1 MSFFAILLALVLE
14 QARPLSPINA
24 VYTLMGRWVAWVAR
38 TFDAGVRH
46 QAWITWGITVIGPAL
61 VAMLVHW
68 ALNIGLGWLF
78 AAAWNVALLYVT
90 LGFRQFS
97 HHFTAIREA
106 LEDGNEDKARELLAD
121 WQQVQVGQIPRS
133 EIVRHVIEYSM
144 IAAHRHV
151 FGVFF
156 WYALMS
162 TIGLGPLGAVVYR
175 LTELAERR
183 WSAPCADGSLVSQA
197 TQSVARRAWV
207 AMDWLPSRMTA
218 LGFAIVGSFEDAM
231 DGWRNH
237 AQSFP
242 QDNDG
247 VILAATAGAINIRL
261 GGAPLQTPSADD
273 GQEAAEMGQEGR
285 QGGNSQAGSSTPGRV
300 PDIAHFAQVVGLV
313 WRSVI
318 MWLVLVALLTM
329 ANLVG

>member
-1 MSFFAILLALVLE
+1 MSFFVILLALVLE
-14 QARPLSPINA
+14 QARPLNA
-24 VYTLMGRWVAWVAR
+24 VNGLYRRLEQWIAWVAR

-46 QAWITWGITVIGPAL
+46 QAWITWGITVLSPAL
-61 VAMLVHW
+61 LAMLLHW
-68 ALNIGLGWLF
+68 GLEWGLGWIF
-78 AAAWNVALLYVT
+78 AVAWNVALLYAT

-106 LEDGNEDKARELLAD
+106 LQEGEEDKAREHLAR

-156 WYALMS
+156 WYAALS
-162 TIGLGPLGAVVYR
+162 VLGLGPLGAVVYR
-175 LTELAERR
+175 LTELAQRR
-183 WSAPCADGSLVSQA
+183 WQEPTADGSLRSEA
-197 TQSVARRAWV
+197 LRSVATRAWL
-207 AMDWLPSRMTA
+207 AIDWLPSRMTA
-218 LGFAIVGSFEDAM
+218 LGFAIVGSFEEAM

-237 AQSFP
+237 AQNFP
-242 QDNDG
+242 DDNDG
-247 VILAATAGAINIRL
+247 VILAATAGALNIRL
-261 GGAPLQTPSADD
+261 GGAALHTPT
-273 GQEAAEMGQEGR
+273 QEEESTTAT
-285 QGGNSQAGSSTPGRV
+285 GGTSTPGRTPEV
-300 PDIAHFAQVVGLV
+300 AHFAQVVGLV
-313 WRSVI
+313 WRTVI

>member
-14 QARPLSPINA
+14 QARPLNPANWI
-24 VYTLMGRWVAWVAR
+24 YTQITHWVAWVAR

-61 VAMLVHW
+61 LSMLVHW
-68 ALNIGLGWLF
+68 LLEFGLGWVF
-78 AAAWNVALLYVT
+78 AVIWNVALLYIT

-106 LEDGNEDKARELLAD
+106 LEDSDETKARELLAE
-121 WQQVQVGQIPRS
+121 WQQVQVGRIPRS

-156 WYALMS
+156 WYAILS
-162 TIGLGPLGAVVYR
+162 IIGLGPVGAVVYR
-175 LTELAERR
+175 LTELAQRR
-183 WSAPCADGSLVSQA
+183 WQTPTEDGSAVSEA
-197 TQSVARRAWV
+197 LQSVASRAWQ

-237 AQSFP
+237 AQNFP
-242 QDNDG
+242 NDNDG

-261 GGAPLQTPSADD
+261 GGAPLQSPSDD
-273 GQEAAEMGQEGR
+273 LESNDAAG
-285 QGGNSQAGSSTPGRV
+285 ASSTPGRV
-300 PDIAHFAQVVGLV
+300 PEVAHFAQVVGLV
-313 WRSVI
+313 WRTVI

>member
-14 QARPLSPINA
+14 QAHPLNPVNA
-24 VYTLMGRWVAWVAR
+24 IYTAVKRWVAWVAR

-46 QAWITWGITVIGPAL
+46 QAWITWGITVMGPAL
-61 VAMLVHW
+61 LAMLVHW
-68 ALNIGLGWLF
+68 ALEWSLGWLL
-78 AAAWNVALLYVT
+78 AVVWNVALLYVT

-106 LEDGNEDKARELLAD
+106 LENGDENQARELLAE

-133 EIVRHVIEYSM
+133 EIVRHVIEFSM

-156 WYALMS
+156 WYAALS
-162 TIGLGPLGAVVYR
+162 IIGLGPVGAVVYR
-175 LTELAERR
+175 LTELAQRLWQE
-183 WSAPCADGSLVSQA
+183 PTTDGSVVSEA
-197 TQSVARRAWV
+197 LRSVASRAWQ

-237 AQSFP
+237 AQNFP
-242 QDNDG
+242 EDNDG

-261 GGAPLQTPSADD
+261 GGATLQADNEADD
-273 GQEAAEMGQEGR
+273 NPEMTG
-285 QGGNSQAGSSTPGRV
+285 GSSTPGRV
-300 PDIAHFAQVVGLV
+300 PEVAHFAQVVGLV
-313 WRSVI
+313 WRTVI

>member
-1 MSFFAILLALVLE
+1 
-14 QARPLSPINA
+14 
-24 VYTLMGRWVAWVAR
+24 
-38 TFDAGVRH
+38 
-46 QAWITWGITVIGPAL
+46 
-61 VAMLVHW
+61 MLVHW
-68 ALNIGLGWLF
+68 LLTWGLGWW
-78 AAAWNVALLYVT
+78 AAVLWNIALLYAT

-97 HHFTAIREA
+97 HHFTGIREA
-106 LEDGNEDKARELLAD
+106 LDSGDEDKARELLAQ

-133 EIVRHVIEYSM
+133 EIVRHVIEYSV

-156 WYALMS
+156 WYAALS
-162 TIGLGPLGAVVYR
+162 IIGLGPVGAVIYR
-175 LTELAERR
+175 LTELAQRHWREP
-183 WSAPCADGSLVSQA
+183 AADGSWASEALRSVSM
-197 TQSVARRAWV
+197 RAWQ

-237 AQSFP
+237 AQNFP

-261 GGAPLQTPSADD
+261 GGAAL
-273 GQEAAEMGQEGR
+273 AATGEEESKELG
-285 QGGNSQAGSSTPGRV
+285 GSSTPGRV
-300 PDIAHFAQVVGLV
+300 ASLAHFAQVVGLV
-313 WRSVI
+313 WRTVI
-318 MWLVLVALLTM
+318 MWLLLLALLTM

>member
-1 MSFFAILLALVLE
+1 
-14 QARPLSPINA
+14 
-24 VYTLMGRWVAWVAR
+24 
-38 TFDAGVRH
+38 
-46 QAWITWGITVIGPAL
+46 
-61 VAMLVHW
+61 
-68 ALNIGLGWLF
+68 
-78 AAAWNVALLYVT
+78 LLYVT

-106 LEDGNEDKARELLAD
+106 LENGDETLARELLAE
-121 WQQVQVGQIPRS
+121 WQQVQVGLIPHS

-156 WYALMS
+156 WYAVLS
-162 TIGLGPLGAVVYR
+162 IVGLGPFGAVVYR
-175 LTELAERR
+175 LTELAQRR
-183 WSAPCADGSLVSQA
+183 WQEPTTVGSLVSQSLR
-197 TQSVARRAWV
+197 SVASQAWL
-207 AMDWLPSRMTA
+207 ALDWLPSRMTA

-237 AQSFP
+237 AQNFP

-261 GGAPLQTPSADD
+261 GGVALQP
-273 GQEAAEMGQEGR
+273 AAESVTTPD
-285 QGGNSQAGSSTPGRV
+285 NPDSSSTPGRV
-300 PDIAHFAQVVGLV
+300 ASVAHFAQVVGLV
-313 WRSVI
+313 WRTVI

>member
-14 QARPLSPINA
+14 QAHPLNPVNA
-24 VYTLMGRWVAWVAR
+24 IYTAVKRWVAWVAR

-46 QAWITWGITVIGPAL
+46 QAWITWGITVMGPAL
-61 VAMLVHW
+61 LAMLVHW
-68 ALNIGLGWLF
+68 ALEWSLGWLL
-78 AAAWNVALLYVT
+78 AVVWNVALLYVT

-106 LEDGNEDKARELLAD
+106 LENGDENQARELLAE
-121 WQQVQVGQIPRS
+121 WQQVQVGQLPRS
-133 EIVRHVIEYSM
+133 EIVRHVIEFSM

-156 WYALMS
+156 WYAALS
-162 TIGLGPLGAVVYR
+162 TIGLGPVGAVVYR
-175 LTELAERR
+175 LTELAQRLWQE
-183 WSAPCADGSLVSQA
+183 PTTDGSVVSEA
-197 TQSVARRAWV
+197 LRSVASRAWQ

-237 AQSFP
+237 AQNFP
-242 QDNDG
+242 EDNDG

-261 GGAPLQTPSADD
+261 GGAALQQDNADD
-273 GQEAAEMGQEGR
+273 DNQEMTG
-285 QGGNSQAGSSTPGRV
+285 GSSTPGRIPEV
-300 PDIAHFAQVVGLV
+300 AHFAQVVGLV
-313 WRSVI
+313 WRTVI

>member
-14 QARPLSPINA
+14 QARPLKTHNLVFTS
-24 VYTLMGRWVAWVAR
+24 VGRWAVWVAR
-38 TFDAGVRH
+38 TFDAGTRQ
-46 QAWITWGITVIGPAL
+46 QAWITWGIAVIGPAL
-61 VAMLVHW
+61 LSMLIHW
-68 ALNIGLGWLF
+68 GLEFGLGWLF
-78 AAAWNVALLYVT
+78 AVFWNVALLYLT

-97 HHFTAIREA
+97 HHFTGIREA
-106 LEDGNEDKARELLAD
+106 LENGEENKARELLAE

-133 EIVRHVIEYSM
+133 EVVRHVIEYSM

-156 WYALMS
+156 WYAVLS
-162 TIGLGPLGAVVYR
+162 IIGLGPVGAVVYR
-175 LTELAERR
+175 LTEFVQRKWQTPPNTNALSSSVIGAV
-183 WSAPCADGSLVSQA
+183 SA
-197 TQSVARRAWV
+197 RAWV

-218 LGFAIVGSFEDAM
+218 LGFAIVGSFEEAM

-237 AQSFP
+237 AQNFP
-242 QDNDG
+242 EDNDG

-261 GGAPLQTPSADD
+261 GGASLQSSDNDD
-273 GQEAAEMGQEGR
+273 AIA
-285 QGGNSQAGSSTPGRV
+285 SDSSSTPGRL
-300 PDIAHFAQVVGLV
+300 PEIAHFAQVVGLV
-313 WRSVI
+313 WRTVI

>member
-14 QARPLSPINA
+14 QAHPLNPVNA
-24 VYTLMGRWVAWVAR
+24 IYTAVKRWVAWVAR

-46 QAWITWGITVIGPAL
+46 QAWITWGITVMGPAL
-61 VAMLVHW
+61 LAMLVHW
-68 ALNIGLGWLF
+68 ALEWSLGWLL
-78 AAAWNVALLYVT
+78 AVVWNVALLYVT

-106 LEDGNEDKARELLAD
+106 LENGDENQARELLVE

-133 EIVRHVIEYSM
+133 EIVRHVIEFSM

-156 WYALMS
+156 WYAALS
-162 TIGLGPLGAVVYR
+162 IIGLGPVGAVVYR
-175 LTELAERR
+175 LTELAQRLWQE
-183 WSAPCADGSLVSQA
+183 PTTDGSVVSEA
-197 TQSVARRAWV
+197 LRSVASRAWQ

-237 AQSFP
+237 AQNFP
-242 QDNDG
+242 EDNDG

-261 GGAPLQTPSADD
+261 GGAALQQDNADD
-273 GQEAAEMGQEGR
+273 DNQEMTG
-285 QGGNSQAGSSTPGRV
+285 GSSTPGRIPEV
-300 PDIAHFAQVVGLV
+300 AHFAQVVGLV
-313 WRSVI
+313 WRTVI

>member
-14 QARPLSPINA
+14 QARPLNPVNPI
-24 VYTLMGRWVAWVAR
+24 YTMVKGWVTWVAR
-38 TFDAGVRH
+38 TFDAGVQH

-61 VAMLVHW
+61 LTMLVHW
-68 ALNIGLGWLF
+68 GLDWGLGWLL
-78 AAAWNVALLYVT
+78 AVAWNVALLYVT

-106 LEDGNEDKARELLAD
+106 LENGDETQARELLAE
-121 WQQVQVGQIPRS
+121 WQQLQVGQIPRS

-156 WYALMS
+156 WYAALS
-162 TIGLGPLGAVVYR
+162 IVGLGPVGAVVYR
-175 LTELAERR
+175 LTELAQRR
-183 WSAPCADGSLVSQA
+183 WQEPGADGSGVSA
-197 TQSVARRAWV
+197 ALQSVASRAWM
-207 AMDWLPSRMTA
+207 ALDWLPSRMTA

-231 DGWRNH
+231 DGWRHH
-237 AQSFP
+237 AQNFP
-242 QDNDG
+242 DDNDG

-261 GGAPLQTPSADD
+261 GGAPLKASSEDD
-273 GQEAAEMGQEGR
+273 ESVDTTGA
-285 QGGNSQAGSSTPGRV
+285 SSTPGRTPEV
-300 PDIAHFAQVVGLV
+300 AHFAQVVGLV
-313 WRSVI
+313 WRTVI

>member
-14 QARPLSPINA
+14 QAHPLNPVNA
-24 VYTLMGRWVAWVAR
+24 IYTAVKRWVAWVAR

-46 QAWITWGITVIGPAL
+46 QAWITWGITVMGPAL
-61 VAMLVHW
+61 LAMLVHW
-68 ALNIGLGWLF
+68 ALEWSLGWLL
-78 AAAWNVALLYVT
+78 AVVWNVALLYVT

-106 LEDGNEDKARELLAD
+106 LENGDENQARELLAE

-133 EIVRHVIEYSM
+133 EIVRHVIEFSM

-156 WYALMS
+156 WYAALS
-162 TIGLGPLGAVVYR
+162 IIGLGPVGAVVYR
-175 LTELAERR
+175 LTV
-183 WSAPCADGSLVSQA
+183 VSEA
-197 TQSVARRAWV
+197 LRSVASRAWQ

-237 AQSFP
+237 AQNFP
-242 QDNDG
+242 EDNDG

-261 GGAPLQTPSADD
+261 GGAALQQDNADD
-273 GQEAAEMGQEGR
+273 DNQEMTG
-285 QGGNSQAGSSTPGRV
+285 GSSTPGRIPEV
-300 PDIAHFAQVVGLV
+300 AHFAQVVGLV
-313 WRSVI
+313 WRTVI

>member
-14 QARPLSPINA
+14 QARPLNPVNVI
-24 VYTLMGRWVAWVAR
+24 YTAMNRWIAWVAR
-38 TFDAGVRH
+38 TFDAGVQH

-61 VAMLVHW
+61 LTMLIHW
-68 ALNIGLGWLF
+68 SLEWGLGWLF
-78 AAAWNVALLYVT
+78 AVVWNVALLYVT

-106 LEDGNEDKARELLAD
+106 LENGDETKARELLAE

-156 WYALMS
+156 WYAALS
-162 TIGLGPLGAVVYR
+162 IVGLGPVGAVVYR
-175 LTELAERR
+175 LTELAQRR
-183 WSAPCADGSLVSQA
+183 WHEPAADGSLASEA
-197 TQSVARRAWV
+197 LRSVASRAWL
-207 AMDWLPSRMTA
+207 ALDWLPSRMTA

-237 AQSFP
+237 AQNFP
-242 QDNDG
+242 EDNDG

-261 GGAPLQTPSADD
+261 GGAALQQDNADD
-273 GQEAAEMGQEGR
+273 DNQEMTG
-285 QGGNSQAGSSTPGRV
+285 GSSTPGRIPEV
-300 PDIAHFAQVVGLV
+300 AHFAQVVGLV
-313 WRSVI
+313 WRTVI

>member
-14 QARPLSPINA
+14 QARPLNPVNVI
-24 VYTLMGRWVAWVAR
+24 YTTMNRWIAWVAR
-38 TFDAGVRH
+38 TFDAGVQH

-61 VAMLVHW
+61 VTMMVHW
-68 ALNIGLGWLF
+68 SLEWGLGWLF
-78 AAAWNVALLYVT
+78 AVVWNVALLYVT

-106 LEDGNEDKARELLAD
+106 LENGDETQARELLAE

-133 EIVRHVIEYSM
+133 EIVRHVIEHSM

-156 WYALMS
+156 WYAALS
-162 TIGLGPLGAVVYR
+162 IVGLGPVGAVVYR
-175 LTELAERR
+175 LSDLAQRR
-183 WSAPCADGSLVSQA
+183 WQEPTSDGSVTSEALR
-197 TQSVARRAWV
+197 SVASRAWL
-207 AMDWLPSRMTA
+207 ALDWLPSRMTA

-237 AQSFP
+237 AQNFP
-242 QDNDG
+242 EDNDG

-261 GGAPLQTPSADD
+261 GGAPLQASGQEDD
-273 GQEAAEMGQEGR
+273 GDAVSG
-285 QGGNSQAGSSTPGRV
+285 GSSTPGRT
-300 PDIAHFAQVVGLV
+300 PDVGHFAQVVGLV
-313 WRSVI
+313 WRTVI

-329 ANLVG
+329 ANLLG